1 MGFSSWLFSFLTC
14 TAHGKAGEGQP
25 KTSTPYRRHTRNVR
39 LAIVEFQHTARPTVQ
54 AKHDRAAALMMR
66 RPTSVPSSVP
76 VLLLLLLLLSLLPA
90 PTSPAFAQKDEA
102 AYLALFDDITAASYS
117 QPRPAGLTTACV
129 GKGYASPPT
138 TVVSVTGNKT
148 AAEVQALCSASDVCV
163 VEKGATLRM
172 SSSLVVG
179 ALEVKGTLTWVS
191 DAARCITTVYV
202 HDLILSIDHAF
213 VPHRGV
219 PKAATSRHVLAVRGP
234 GAVSYAWSLHTHLTC
249 STPRS
254 FSLSRSAHPL
264 PLSPTPSLTPS
275 PTPLSPTPLR
285 STRSSGYALLTRSA
299 RRTIP
304 RTRQTPT
311 SGCAPATSPWWRG
324 APSRCGRRRRA
335 ALASGRGCTSTK
347 HM

>member
-1 MGFSSWLFSFLTC
+1 
-14 TAHGKAGEGQP
+14 
-25 KTSTPYRRHTRNVR
+25 
-39 LAIVEFQHTARPTVQ
+39 
-54 AKHDRAAALMMR
+54 MR

-76 VLLLLLLLLSLLPA
+76 VLLLLLLLSLLPA

-138 TVVSVTGNKT
+138 TVVSVRGNKT

-264 PLSPTPSLTPS
+264 PLSPLHPPLSAPRVPRAITNTPSSLA
-275 PTPLSPTPLR
+275 PLAGRYHAHVKHRPV
-285 STRSSGYALLTRSA
+285 AV
-299 RRTIP
+299 RRLH
-304 RTRQTPT
+304 R
-311 SGCAPATSPWWRG
+311 RG
-324 APSRCGRRRRA
+324 GGGHLHA
-335 ALASGRGCTSTK
+335 AADGEEQP
-347 HM
+347 